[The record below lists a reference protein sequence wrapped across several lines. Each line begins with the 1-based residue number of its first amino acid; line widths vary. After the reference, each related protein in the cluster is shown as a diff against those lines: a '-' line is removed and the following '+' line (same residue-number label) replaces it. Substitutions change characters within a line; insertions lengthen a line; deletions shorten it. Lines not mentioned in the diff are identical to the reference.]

1 MIGRAA
7 SGQGNRE
14 SPHGGIP
21 AAGDYDHLELLHE
34 IEALGKALSLDPKHQ
49 RRRLPPPPSSEERL
63 SPSEGRSL
71 PKPSSPAS
79 SVSSVS
85 STSSL
90 KGKEKKKTA
99 SLWGWNPIKKA
110 LSQITGQRRFVCC
123 FSLHVHYIEGLPTAL
138 SGVPLVVQ
146 WRRATDPAS
155 ASVSTSPARVV
166 RGVVQFE
173 ETLAYRCAVQGA
185 RTGPGGTAKYEA
197 RHFLIYPSLAGGA
210 AELDLGRHLVDVTR
224 VLPATLEEL
233 EDEKAFGN
241 WSTSYRLSGK
251 ARGASLNVSFGFSL
265 VRNEPLV
272 GAGPLDWDKGERKVS
287 QLMKSK
293 DSELDLMNT
302 QSSPLEEV
310 KVLHAVLPRSTIEIS
325 PKANVAGKLDTQNL
339 NTSMDMLKPCMLPEP
354 VKGSDEWEC
363 NDPDCMVI
371 EHGAETLSEDQTC
384 KAITVV
390 DATIFNA
397 ECKGNKEGQ
406 GMKLDKPDGEARIE
420 GPIMES
426 GKPHVEE
433 SALRDNLDLISQE
446 EMVDTKSYESAQEGS
461 CQSSLNMQESA
472 LLNVDTT
479 NHADKI
485 QDDEQLT
492 VDSARDE
499 LNAIF
504 QSTSALEKG
513 EFDSPNIGYKPM
525 EQLSHGDIDSSYK
538 MASLRR
544 SRSIDA
550 VTESVANEF
559 LSVLGIEHSP
569 CGLSTDSEP
578 ESPREKLWK
587 QFEKES
593 LASGSDLLGPND
605 RIEQLSY
612 WGDFSDDLNLSLMVH
627 EAEKELHKINMGMY
641 NSKSRVEILED
652 AETEAL
658 MQEWGLNENNF
669 NFSPP
674 RSSGAFGSPIDL
686 PSEEPLEL
694 PPLGEGLGPIVQTKD
709 GGFLRSMS
717 PLLFTNAKNKGKL
730 IMQVSSPVVV
740 PAEMGS
746 GMMEILQRLASE
758 GIEKLSRQASK
769 LMPLEDITGKTMQQI
784 AWDSVTALDSCES
797 HVKNHYPNAVQNV
810 SVRRK
815 KSNSLALSSFNGRE
829 AVSEYVTL
837 EDLALMAMDKI
848 EVLSFEGLTIQTGTS
863 NEEAPSNII
872 PQSIGDISTLESRG
886 AKRSWSLDLEGT
898 SGLQLLN
905 VKESDD
911 DIDGLMGLS
920 LSFDEWMKLDS
931 GIIDDEDQG
940 SDRIS
945 KILVA
950 HHANSADMI
959 CSGWNGD
966 KRGKRSG
973 KKWGFLGDNFTV
985 SLMVQLRDPLRNYEP
1000 VGMPMLAL
1008 IQVKRVFLPRKP
1020 EAIHCNASKKGNNE
1034 EQDGVET
1041 VTKPLD
1047 KQEKHEEE
1055 IIPRFKITEVLVAG
1069 LDTEP
1074 SKRTIWGDPKQ
1085 QQSGSRWMLA
1095 TGMGK
1100 PKKGQLMKSKTV
1112 AKLSQGKLATSQ
1124 PGDTLWSIT
1133 SLVHGHGA
1141 KLKGLASPMPHTR
1154 NPNIILP
1161 NGIIKLS

>member
-14 SPHGGIP
+14 SPHGGLP

-49 RRRLPPPPSSEERL
+49 RRRLPPPPSSEERVAL
-63 SPSEGRSL
+63 SAGC
-71 PKPSSPAS
+71 SSPAS
-79 SVSSVS
+79 SVSSS
-85 STSSL
+85 SSL
-90 KGKEKKKTA
+90 KGKEKKKTS

-146 WRRATDPAS
+146 WRRTTDPAS
-155 ASVSTSPARVV
+155 SSVSTSPSRVI

-173 ETLAYRCAVQGA
+173 ETLTYRCAVQGA
-185 RTGPGGTAKYEA
+185 RTGRSGTAKYEA
-197 RHFLIYPSLAGGA
+197 RHFLIYPSLAGGV

-233 EDEKAFGN
+233 EDEKTFGN
-241 WSTSYRLSGK
+241 WRTSYRLSGK

-265 VRNEPLV
+265 VRNESLV
-272 GAGPLDWDKGERKVS
+272 GAGPLDWEKGERKVS
-287 QLMKSK
+287 E

-325 PKANVAGKLDTQNL
+325 QKANVAGKLDTQNL

-354 VKGSDEWEC
+354 DKGSDEWDC
-363 NDPDCMVI
+363 NDPDFMVI
-371 EHGAETLSEDQTC
+371 EQGAEILSGDQTC
-384 KAITVV
+384 KAVV
-390 DATIFNA
+390 DATTFHA
-397 ECKGNKEGQ
+397 EYKGNKEGP

-420 GPIMES
+420 RPIMES
-426 GKPHVEE
+426 GKPHIDEA
-433 SALRDNLDLISQE
+433 ALRDNLDLQVILQE
-446 EMVDTKSYESAQEGS
+446 ERLGTKSYESAQEGS
-461 CQSSLNMQESA
+461 CHSSLNMQEST
-472 LLNVDTT
+472 LLNVDTM
-479 NHADKI
+479 NHADKT
-485 QDDEQLT
+485 QGDEQLT
-492 VDSARDE
+492 ADSAREE
-499 LNAIF
+499 LNTIF
-504 QSTSALEKG
+504 QSTSNLEQG
-513 EFDSPNIGYKPM
+513 ELDISNIGYKPM
-525 EQLSHGDIDSSYK
+525 EQLNHGDVDSSYK
-538 MASLRR
+538 MASLSR

-550 VTESVANEF
+550 VTESVADEF
-559 LSVLGIEHSP
+559 LSVLGIEHNA

-593 LASGSDLLGPND
+593 LASGSDFFGPD
-605 RIEQLSY
+605 HGIEQLSY

-627 EAEKELHKINMGMY
+627 EVEKELQKINMRMN

-652 AETEAL
+652 AETEVL
-658 MQEWGLNENNF
+658 IQEWGLNVNNF

-758 GIEKLSRQASK
+758 GLEKLSRQASK

-815 KSNSLALSSFNGRE
+815 KSNSLALSFNGRE
-829 AVSEYVTL
+829 VSEYITL
-837 EDLALMAMDKI
+837 EDLALIAMDKI
-848 EVLSFEGLTIQTGTS
+848 EVLSFEGLRIQTGTS

-872 PQSIGDISTLESRG
+872 PQSIGDLSTLESRG
-886 AKRSWSLDLEGT
+886 AKSSWSLDLEGT

-911 DIDGLMGLS
+911 DTDGLMGLS
-920 LSFDEWMKLDS
+920 LSLDEWMKLDS
-931 GIIDDEDQG
+931 GIIDDEDQD
-940 SDRIS
+940 SDRIL
-945 KILVA
+945 KILLA
-950 HHANSADMI
+950 HHANSVDMI

-985 SLMVQLRDPLRNYEP
+985 ALMVQLRDPLQNYEP

-1008 IQVKRVFLPRKP
+1008 IQVKRVFLPREPGK
-1020 EAIHCNASKKGNNE
+1020 IYCNASKKGNNE
-1034 EQDGVET
+1034 EQDEVET
-1041 VTKPLD
+1041 ETKPLG

-1055 IIPRFKITEVLVAG
+1055 TIPRFKITEVLVAG

-1074 SKRTIWGDPKQ
+1074 SKKTIWGDPKQ
-1085 QQSGSRWMLA
+1085 QQSGSGWMLA

-1100 PKKGQLMKSKTV
+1100 PKKRQLMKSKTV
-1112 AKLSQGKLATSQ
+1112 VNLSQGKIATSQ

-1133 SLVHGHGA
+1133 SLVHGNGA
-1141 KLKGLASPMPHTR
+1141 TVKGLASSKPHTR